1 MSSSDFTFLT
11 AESGKT
17 PQEIENNIIKRYEE
31 IAGITLYPADPVRLF
46 LKSLAY
52 TLSVQNAVIDY
63 AARQNLLA
71 YATGLHLDYLGELM
85 GIKRQEAKPAK
96 TMLKFSIQDAL
107 AFEVTIPK
115 GTRAATKSGEVI
127 FQTLENGSIKTGEE
141 NTLILAECSLGNEK
155 ANGLL
160 AGQVCEI
167 VDPLP
172 YIVSVQN
179 MEEITDGEEQ
189 EDDEH
194 LRGRIRLAPET
205 FTVAGSMESYIAQTK
220 NAGSEIAAVT
230 ATSPA
235 PGVVDIR
242 FVLKGGELPNTA
254 MIEAVEKYLS
264 AEDVRPLTDLVQVSA
279 PDIVEYELE
288 CVWYLDQANTTQYA
302 LIQAAVN
309 KAIENYILWQKEK
322 PGRDINPSE
331 LTRLIM
337 QAGAKRVEI
346 TSPVFKK
353 IEPTQ
358 IAKESTV
365 QVIFGGIEIE

>member
-63 AARQNLLA
+63 AAMQNLLA

-127 FQTLENGSIKTGEE
+127 FQTLENGNIKTGEE

-230 ATSPA
+230 ATSPT

-264 AEDVRPLTDLVQVSA
+264 AEDVRPLTDLVRVSA
-279 PDIVEYELE
+279 PDIVEYEIVCTWFLSQE
-288 CVWYLDQANTTQYA
+288 NSTQYA

-331 LTRLIM
+331 LIRLIM
-337 QAGAKRVEI
+337 QAGAKRIEI
-346 TSPVFKK
+346 TSPVFQ
-353 IEPTQ
+353 ELEQTE
-358 IAKESTV
+358 IARETAV
-365 QVIFGGIEIE
+365 NVTFGGIEIE

>member
-31 IAGITLYPADPVRLF
+31 IAGITLYSADPVRLF

-63 AARQNLLA
+63 AAMQNLLA

-179 MEEITDGEEQ
+179 MEEITDGEER

-194 LRGRIRLAPET
+194 LRERIRLAPET

-220 NAGSEIAAVT
+220 NASSEIAAVT
-230 ATSPA
+230 ATSLT
-235 PGVVDIR
+235 PGIVDIR
-242 FVLKGGELPNTA
+242 FVLKDGELPGAA
-254 MIEAVEKYLS
+254 MIDTVEKYLS

-279 PDIVEYELE
+279 PDTVEYELNLTWFMAQE
-288 CVWYLDQANTTQYA
+288 NSTQYA
-302 LIQAAVN
+302 LIQSAVN
-309 KAIENYILWQKEK
+309 KSVQDYLLWQKQM

-346 TSPVFKK
+346 SSPAFQKL
-353 IEPTQ
+353 EPTE
-358 IAKESTV
+358 IAKETAV
-365 QVIFGGIEIE
+365 NVTFGGIEIE

>member
-31 IAGITLYPADPVRLF
+31 IAGITLYSADPVRLF

-179 MEEITDGEEQ
+179 TEEITDGEEQ

-220 NAGSEIAAVT
+220 NAGSEIEAVT
-230 ATSPA
+230 ATSPT

-254 MIEAVEKYLS
+254 MIETVEKYLS
-264 AEDVRPLTDLVQVSA
+264 AEDVRPLTDLVRVSA
-279 PDIVEYELE
+279 PDVVEYEIVCTWFLAQE
-288 CVWYLDQANTTQYA
+288 NSTQYA

-337 QAGAKRVEI
+337 QAGAKRIEI

>member
-31 IAGITLYPADPVRLF
+31 IAGITLYSADPVRLF

-71 YATGLHLDYLGELM
+71 YATDLHLDYLGELM

-254 MIEAVEKYLS
+254 MIETVEKYLS
-264 AEDVRPLTDLVQVSA
+264 AEDVRPLTDLVRVSA
-279 PDIVEYELE
+279 PDVVEYELE

-309 KAIENYILWQKEK
+309 KAVDDYLLWQKEK

-337 QAGAKRVEI
+337 QAGAKRIEI

>member
-31 IAGITLYPADPVRLF
+31 ITGTTLYSADPVRLF

-242 FVLKGGELPNTA
+242 FVLKDGELPNAA
-254 MIEAVEKYLS
+254 MIETVEKYLS
-264 AEDVRPLTDLVQVSA
+264 AEDVRPLTDLVRVSA

-309 KAIENYILWQKEK
+309 KAVDDYLLWQKEK

-346 TSPVFKK
+346 VNPAFQELEQT
-353 IEPTQ
+353 E
-358 IAKESTV
+358 IARETAV
-365 QVIFGGIEIE
+365 NVTFGGIEIE